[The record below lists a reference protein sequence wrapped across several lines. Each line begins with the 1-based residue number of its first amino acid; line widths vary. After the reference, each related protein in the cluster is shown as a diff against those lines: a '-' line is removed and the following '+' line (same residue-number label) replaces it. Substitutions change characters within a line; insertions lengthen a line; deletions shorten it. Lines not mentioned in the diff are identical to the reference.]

1 MKREMAEIDNLENQ
15 LKEDLDKLLKERQ
28 ICKEKCDRIKANIR
42 TNRTKFTKNVEE
54 FGEDQEL
61 NEDPDQIEDDEV
73 AGVKNSS
80 ARESQRQSRQSVA
93 PSNHENG
100 SRASQQSS
108 QMMALQQAGASAI
121 CQGYEYHLQHTKID
135 YTFKDEE
142 IAYLSQQKNLI
153 DREISQLR
161 QEMDEINPN
170 VQILEVY
177 KEKRREYL
185 KKEKEL
191 RALEENLTKRKAES
205 ETKKSKRL
213 DEFKDGFQQIATHV
227 K

>member
-1 MKREMAEIDNLENQ
+1 
-15 LKEDLDKLLKERQ
+15 
-28 ICKEKCDRIKANIR
+28 
-42 TNRTKFTKNVEE
+42 
-54 FGEDQEL
+54 
-61 NEDPDQIEDDEV
+61 
-73 AGVKNSS
+73 
-80 ARESQRQSRQSVA
+80 
-93 PSNHENG
+93 
-100 SRASQQSS
+100 
-108 QMMALQQAGASAI
+108 MALQQAGASAI

-227 K
+227 KQIYRLITNGGDAELDLID